1 MNAKV
6 QEFIDKMKKEQEKR
20 ELITRN
26 THLTSLGLV
35 DTNKSY
41 TERKYSNTFGDGY
54 RQFDEEK
61 KLYYKEI
68 TVYAPIE
75 VTDEEYQEILK
86 YAPVKSQNTEKIV
99 AKEKETTWANAINV
113 IANILLVINIIGGII
128 LCIILSSDYSTD
140 DFAWIPIVSA
150 LTYCIL
156 WYPIIVGFSK
166 VVKVAERALQE

>member
-6 QEFIDKMKKEQEKR
+6 QEFIDKMIEKQKGEELKQR
-20 ELITRN
+20 EKHLI
-26 THLTSLGLV
+26 SLGLI
-35 DTNKSY
+35 DENK
-41 TERKYSNTFGDGY
+41 NTYLTSKVYPNEEGWH
-54 RQFDEEK
+54 FDFKEQV
-61 KLYYKEI
+61 YYKG
-68 TVYAPIE
+68 TKSAIE

-86 YAPVKSQNTEKIV
+86 YAPIKEKIV
-99 AKEKETTWANAINV
+99 TAEEAKTTWANAINV
-113 IANILLVINIIGGII
+113 IANILLVLNIIGGII
-128 LCIILSSDYSTD
+128 LFIILSSDYSTD